1 MLICTKLCVFMVPIF
16 LIKSNN
22 LFKQQFLM
30 HLTYV
35 LCRISIIEYSYRSFN
50 YIIFIIGI
58 IRVIIL
64 IFTKLYVV
72 MRRKV

>member
-1 MLICTKLCVFMVPIF
+1 MLICTKLCVFMGPIF

-35 LCRISIIEYSYRSFN
+35 LCQISIIEYSYRSFN